1 MLEEYPDI
9 LTVKDVL
16 KILKIGM
23 NTLYKLLNNKELYGK
38 KIGRM
43 WRIPKTSV
51 IEYISKKDKEKY

>member
-1 MLEEYPDI
+1 MLEEYDDI

-23 NTLYKLLNNKELYGK
+23 NTLYKLLNSGELYGK
-38 KIGRM
+38 KIKRI

-51 IEYISKKDKEKY
+51 IEYISKKDKEKC